1 MKLVPTMTN
10 QLLLN
15 IINKWWSQ

>member
-10 QLLLN
+10 QWLLYT
-15 IINKWWSQ
+15 INKWWSQ